1 MPSPHTNIRSI
12 KIILQLKKYSIKMCY
27 NITQGGFMQKY
38 TKILL
43 IILIL
48 LTMTACKEKAKETK
62 KEETKVEEKIVT
74 EEITE
79 GTIEGYS
86 FKEVDKPTD
95 RVKIQMENGDIIL
108 IVLSNKDTPITIKNF
123 KKLVSQ
129 NYYDGLIFHRVIKD
143 FMIQTGDPTG
153 TGAGGSE
160 EEIKGEFSD
169 NGVKNNLSH
178 TRGVVSM
185 ARRGARVESAATW
198 NSASSQFFIVHEDST
213 YLDGKYAAFGRV
225 FAGMSA
231 VDKIANA
238 ETDSND
244 KPLKEQKI
252 KSIRFIEITKED

>member
-1 MPSPHTNIRSI
+1 M
-12 KIILQLKKYSIKMCY
+12 KKYAK
-27 NITQGGFMQKY
+27 
-38 TKILL
+38 LL
-43 IILIL
+43 LVL
-48 LTMTACKEKAKETK
+48 LLVVALSACKNKEENKK
-62 KEETKVEEKIVT
+62 KEESKMEEKVI

-86 FKEVDKPTD
+86 FKEVDHPTD

-108 IVLSNKDTPITIKNF
+108 IVLSNQDTPITIANF
-123 KKLVSQ
+123 KKLVGQ

-153 TGAGGSE
+153 TGSGGSS

-185 ARRGARVESAATW
+185 ARRGAKVESAATW
-198 NSASSQFFIVHEDST
+198 DSASSQFFIVHQDST
-213 YLDGKYAAFGRV
+213 FLDGKYAAFGKV

-231 VDKIANA
+231 VDKIASVETNA
-238 ETDSND
+238 ND
-244 KPLKEQKI
+244 KPITEQKI